1 MKVLYVVNSLYS
13 KGNGLCNAVR
23 RNMNELEKR
32 GIEIRVLSGM
42 NHNGDEQPDYILPD
56 YKIPIFHGIVRKQ
69 GYQFAKADKKVI
81 IEAIKWA
88 DVIHLEEP
96 FAIQVKTAK
105 LAKKYHVPCVATY
118 HLHPENLFASI
129 KLYWSKI
136 INCTL
141 LFFWKILVYN
151 KCKIVHCP
159 TKNVEDRLKKHH
171 FKAELRTFT
180 NGLILDELMHITKKH
195 EPKDTYNIISIGRYS
210 NEKDLQTIIKSLKYS
225 KFNKKIKLILL
236 GRGPIEKKLK
246 KMADKLYKKGYISYP
261 VEFGFHTLDELQI
274 IAEEADLYIHAAFI
288 EVEGLSCLEAIQTG
302 LVPIIA
308 QGPLTAT
315 STFALDPN
323 SIFMARKPKDLAKK
337 IDYWLSDD
345 EKRIKEEEKYV
356 GLGQEYDIKKSIDQ
370 LEQMYID
377 AVKE

>member
-1 MKVLYVVNSLYS
+1 
-13 KGNGLCNAVR
+13 
-23 RNMNELEKR
+23 
-32 GIEIRVLSGM
+32 
-42 NHNGDEQPDYILPD
+42 
-56 YKIPIFHGIVRKQ
+56 
-69 GYQFAKADKKVI
+69 
-81 IEAIKWA
+81 
-88 DVIHLEEP
+88 
-96 FAIQVKTAK
+96 
-105 LAKKYHVPCVATY
+105 
-118 HLHPENLFASI
+118 
-129 KLYWSKI
+129 
-136 INCTL
+136 
-141 LFFWKILVYN
+141 
-151 KCKIVHCP
+151 
-159 TKNVEDRLKKHH
+159 
-171 FKAELRTFT
+171 
-180 NGLILDELMHITKKH
+180 MHITKKH

-261 VEFGFHTLDELQI
+261 VEFGFHTLDELQV